1 MKEWRRP
8 SLRRV
13 IVLILIERNGE
24 GGIHSYL
31 GTFLFERRLRQILRT
46 LEEQHEVTQKGWGL
60 TKRHP
65 DETPSH
71 DHPQKIFCIID
82 VEVRMEHLY
91 CKPFRSYERCPLLYR
106 MAQVSESIK
115 AASSR

>member
-60 TKRHP
+60 TKRHLMRP
-65 DETPSH
+65 RLMTTL
-71 DHPQKIFCIID
+71 KRYF
-82 VEVRMEHLY
+82 
-91 CKPFRSYERCPLLYR
+91 
-106 MAQVSESIK
+106 VS
-115 AASSR
+115 